1 MKLPFVID
9 PIILSEGVKAQ
20 FCAVC
25 IMKNLRGFIATT
37 ISCVVAVSAAAFS
50 GIRTEVYADIEANPV
65 ISRNCPAFS
74 ETSPY
79 SATQAN
85 DAFYYSSWTGSAPDY
100 LAYDLSAVPAEQ
112 RKKVIAVWY
121 NATGNYDYTIG
132 QYGGS
137 SNGMPTDY
145 TIEVNAAEGGDYPAD
160 GWVVVETVKENTLH
174 SRQHVVDMSDYNWI
188 RLNVTGVDGKT
199 SGSLNINM
207 DIHNVSNG
215 ITDSW
220 IFFGDSI
227 TAGGMMN
234 CYGTGYAE
242 LVNQI
247 DSTYFPI
254 QENGGIGGIMSTDGK
269 NNIDRWLETFPGK
282 YVSIAYGTNDS
293 WGNQTGAE
301 KYYENTV
308 YMIEAVLAADMIP
321 VLPKIPYAT
330 EAGVNT
336 YLDDYNAMID
346 KIYEEYPEVVKGPD
360 FDAMFRE
367 NPELLSGDG
376 VHPSSEGYA
385 AMRELWAETMY
396 NTVYK
401 GETPT
406 EPQPELLI
414 GDANCNGEVE
424 VADAVFILQGI
435 ADPGNTDFEL
445 SETGHKQAD
454 ADGNGSVDA
463 QDALAIQQFKAGVVT
478 ELPIK

>member
-1 MKLPFVID
+1 MKKIRKTF
-9 PIILSEGVKAQ
+9 A
-20 FCAVC
+20 A
-25 IMKNLRGFIATT
+25 A
-37 ISCVVAVSAAAFS
+37 ISCVVAAASAASFGGGSLEVSAE
-50 GIRTEVYADIEANPV
+50 IDANPV
-65 ISRNCPAFS
+65 ISRNCPAYS

-100 LAYDLSAVPAEQ
+100 LAYDLSAVPEEN
-112 RKKVIAVWY
+112 REKVIAVWY
-121 NATGNYDYTIG
+121 NATGAYDYTVG

-145 TIEVNAAEGGDYPAD
+145 TIEVNAAEGGDYPED
-160 GWVVVETVKENTLH
+160 GWVVCETVEGNTLH
-174 SRQHVVDMSDYNWI
+174 SRQHVVDMKDYNWI
-188 RLNVTGVDGKT
+188 RIMVTGVDGKT

-207 DIHNVSNG
+207 DVHDVSDG

-254 QENGGIGGIMSTDGK
+254 QENGGIGGIFSTDGK

-293 WGNQTGAE
+293 WGNQTGAD

-308 YMIEAVLAADMIP
+308 YMVEAVLAAGMIP
-321 VLPKIPYAT
+321 VVPKIPYAT
-330 EAGVNT
+330 ETGVNT
-336 YLDDYNAMID
+336 YLDEYNAMID
-346 KIYEEYPEVVKGPD
+346 KLYEEYPQVVKGPD

-385 AMRELWAETMY
+385 AMRELWAKTMY
-396 NTVYK
+396 DTVYTAA
-401 GETPT
+401 GET
-406 EPQPELLI
+406 EILV
-414 GDANCNGEVE
+414 GDANNNGEVE

-435 ADPGNTDFEL
+435 ADPGDEKYVIPEENKVL
-445 SETGHKQAD
+445 AD
-454 ADGNGSVDA
+454 ADGTGSVDV
-463 QDALAIQQFKAGVVT
+463 QDALVIQQYKADIVGA
-478 ELPIK
+478 LPPQ